1 MYLMYVNVHNVNLVS
16 IIALHQVEDE
26 DLFTCPG
33 VSEFV
38 SDAFD
43 ACSFNPD
50 DLRMEM
56 RLVLDDNEKAE
67 GEFERIKR

>member
-1 MYLMYVNVHNVNLVS
+1 MP
-16 IIALHQVEDE
+16 IIAFHQVED
-26 DLFTCPG
+26 DLSISPG

-50 DLRMEM
+50 DLRKEM
-56 RLVLDDNEKAE
+56 RLVLDNNEKAE
-67 GEFERIKR
+67 GEFDKMKSFFFFVCCGFVY